1 MSRVRGAELLTSAA
15 ARGGFPSEGLPE
27 IALLGRSNVG
37 KSSLLNRMVGRKK
50 LARTSR
56 TPGKTRL
63 VNFFRVERTDLA
75 LLLVDLPGY
84 GYARVSRAERR
95 QWRALVEGYLD
106 GRSVLRGAVLL
117 QDIRR
122 DPSEDETDLL
132 AWLAERE
139 IPALVALTKVDK
151 LKPMRRAER
160 VRRLS
165 EAFDLPR
172 DRVVATSAQTGTGID
187 TLWQAID
194 TLL

>member
-1 MSRVRGAELLTSAA
+1 MRGAELLTSAA
-15 ARGGFPSEGLPE
+15 ARSGFPSDGLPE

-63 VNFFRVERTDLA
+63 VNFFRVERTELA

-95 QWRALVEGYLD
+95 QWRVLVEGYLD

-122 DPSEDETDLL
+122 DPSQDETDLL
-132 AWLAERE
+132 AWLAEHE
-139 IPALVALTKVDK
+139 IPTVVALTKVDK

-165 EAFDLPR
+165 EAFDLPG
-172 DRVVATSAQTGTGID
+172 DRVLATSAQTGTGID
-187 TLWQAID
+187 ALWRAID
-194 TLL
+194 ALV